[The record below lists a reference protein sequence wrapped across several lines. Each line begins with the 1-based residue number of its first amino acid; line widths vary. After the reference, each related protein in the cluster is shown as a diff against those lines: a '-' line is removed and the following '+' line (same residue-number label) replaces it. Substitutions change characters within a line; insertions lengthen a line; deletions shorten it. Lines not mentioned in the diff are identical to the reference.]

1 MDPIVVGV
9 IAAVVA
15 GLAGWLLGRGAGR
28 RPFQEALAGLSRK
41 LREGEAAASAG
52 APEEVQAIAGVLQTG
67 WEPANP
73 DAGDPTEAIKQ
84 AALWEALHR
93 VSRHLSVAVREP
105 LKEASQRKGA
115 LAAGV
120 DEALG
125 ALEDI
130 EFFLATPPDGVSD
143 IDLGQTVRE
152 VLDDFSTESS
162 ARAKQRGP
170 RRPITVTG
178 NPEALKDALFLIL
191 HNASQFGANKA
202 IDVVVRLE
210 DGHGRVHVRDR
221 GPGFSAEA
229 LSRAYDPFYTTV
241 EGNLGLGLAHARK
254 LVEDA
259 GGKIHLRNSERGGG
273 EVEVGLPLKR

>member
-1 MDPIVVGV
+1 M
-9 IAAVVA
+9 VA
-15 GLAGWLLGRGAGR
+15 GLAGWLLGKGAGR
-28 RPFQEALAGLSRK
+28 RPFQESLAGLSRK
-41 LREGEAAASAG
+41 LREGEVSASAG

-67 WEPANP
+67 WEPATP
-73 DAGDPTEAIKQ
+73 EAEDASEAIKQ

-105 LKEASQRKGA
+105 LEEASQGGGGA

-130 EFFLATPPDGVSD
+130 DFFLATPPDGVTD

-152 VLDDFSTESS
+152 VLDDFSSESA

-229 LSRAYDPFYTTV
+229 LSKAYDPFYTTV

-254 LVEDA
+254 LIEDA
-259 GGKIHLRNSERGGG
+259 GGKIHLRNSDRGGG